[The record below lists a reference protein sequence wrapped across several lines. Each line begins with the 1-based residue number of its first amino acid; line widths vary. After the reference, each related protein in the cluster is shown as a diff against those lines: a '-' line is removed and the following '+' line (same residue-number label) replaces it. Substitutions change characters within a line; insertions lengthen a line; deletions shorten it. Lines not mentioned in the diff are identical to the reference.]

1 VKGQLSAREAPPRL
15 SAASVIR
22 GIVAGYVVS
31 ILAAGLLGLLMFQLT
46 IPDPTV
52 TYLMSIVAYLSML
65 AGGVYGARHAGNSGW
80 AHGAFIGAGYVAVGL
95 LLGNIIS
102 PAAHTVPSALARV
115 GLGSLLG
122 AIGGTIGVNL
132 NYRG

>member
-1 VKGQLSAREAPPRL
+1 MKGQLSAREAPPRL
-15 SAASVIR
+15 SAASVIL

-31 ILAAGLLGLLMFQLT
+31 ILAAGLLGLLMFRLT

-52 TYLMSIVAYLSML
+52 TSVMGIVAHLSML
-65 AGGVYGARHAGNSGW
+65 AGGVYGARHAGNLGW
-80 AHGAFIGAGYVAVGL
+80 AHGAFIGAGFVAVGI
-95 LLGNIIS
+95 LLGSIIS
-102 PAAHTVPSALARV
+102 PVGPTLPSALGRV

-132 NYRG
+132 NCRC